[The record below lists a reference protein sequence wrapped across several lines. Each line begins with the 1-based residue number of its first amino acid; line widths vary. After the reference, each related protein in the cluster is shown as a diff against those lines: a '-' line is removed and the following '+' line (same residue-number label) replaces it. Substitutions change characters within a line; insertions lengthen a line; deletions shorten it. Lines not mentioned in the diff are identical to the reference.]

1 MKINLNFTIDT
12 EDPHYVEILE
22 TLKKLKID
30 NTIKEET
37 IDISTLVSN
46 AGRIE
51 SLFTEATNALT
62 FWKLDD
68 NKPDVNHWDVSG
80 NTVVAIDKGE
90 WMVLL
95 QYTDSEGFYAIIT
108 DDRLHAR
115 PLFDL
120 WAVGGTIRIA
130 MDSLYKKFTKL
141 KNAKQEV
148 KS

>member
-12 EDPHYVEILE
+12 EDPHYVEIIE
-22 TLKKLKID
+22 VLKKLKTD
-30 NTIKEET
+30 NTIKEKT
-37 IDISTLVSN
+37 IDTSTLLSY

-68 NKPDVNHWDVSG
+68 NHPDVNHWDDSG

-95 QYTDSEGFYAIIT
+95 QYTYPEGFYAIIT

-130 MDSLYKKFTKL
+130 MDALYKKFTAL
-141 KNAKQEV
+141 KSIKQED

>member
-12 EDPHYVEILE
+12 DDPQYLE
-22 TLKKLKID
+22 VLEVLKKLK
-30 NTIKEET
+30 TESTTKEET
-37 IDISTLVSN
+37 VDTSMLLSY

-51 SLFTEATNALT
+51 DLFTEATNALT

-68 NKPDVNHWDVSG
+68 NKPDANNWDVSG
-80 NTVVAIDKGE
+80 NTVVATDKGG

-95 QYTDSEGFYAIIT
+95 QYTSSEGFCAMIT
-108 DDRLHAR
+108 DDRLQAE
-115 PLFDL
+115 PLFNL

-141 KNAKQEV
+141 KNTRQEDKQ
-148 KS
+148 

>member
-12 EDPHYVEILE
+12 EDPYYVEIIE
-22 TLKKLKID
+22 VLKKLKTD
-30 NTIKEET
+30 NTIKEKT
-37 IDISTLVSN
+37 IDTSTLLSN

-68 NKPDVNHWDVSG
+68 ERPDVNHWDVSG
-80 NTVVAIDKGE
+80 NAVVAIDKGG
-90 WMVLL
+90 WIVLL
-95 QYTDSEGFYAIIT
+95 RYSEHFGFKASIT
-108 DDRLHAR
+108 DDRTR
-115 PLFDL
+115 SEPLFDL
-120 WAVGGTIRIA
+120 WAYGITIRQA

-148 KS
+148 DK